1 MVPIPPTTDET
12 ELAGESQGQE
22 VSGKREKGEV
32 LFSWYNRGISRKQPG
47 WKEGQGGSMQ
57 VGDPHQM
64 NGGRPKIQE
73 PPSSVHARRTQQ
85 LWRGLVEVGKGTNS
99 LSVTGRGYHAQPVKR
114 GVASSML

>member
-64 NGGRPKIQE
+64 NGKREAKDTGATQLSPRPTATAALAG
-73 PPSSVHARRTQQ
+73 SRRG
-85 LWRGLVEVGKGTNS
+85 WEGDE
-99 LSVTGRGYHAQPVKR
+99 
-114 GVASSML
+114 